1 MRRKRPEAALLWAVL
16 VNSLLIGDAFASR
29 PPPPPITMP
38 GDVRGR
44 LYSRWLAPYVQTT
57 EMWIGRASRR
67 SVLWFSPEGKLLREA
82 SGRGIYVQPGF
93 VSVREK
99 GVTTIHAVN
108 GRWKFVLPRKE
119 APPGFVGGCITAT
132 ADSRVFIR
140 QFHPRRGLIGV
151 DVYVSGELASTIGPL
166 PSYKCA
172 GVGLAPDGSS
182 AFLSCETAAGKT
194 VQVVVAGPDGK
205 ERFRPRCEGTII
217 SPEPAP
223 GGKGVLLQS
232 DAGGDKQN
240 VFTFYDRSGKVR
252 SLKVEHNPHL
262 MGWIPGTCRALFVT
276 SVGHGG
282 RFRLVDWT
290 TGRTLWHVPNPCTGN
305 IGALESVV
313 VETDR
318 ILIAGH
324 DLIQWGT
331 GKEPVRTVC
340 AVDPSDGHTV
350 ARWHPSP
357 MRPDHEYGRLL
368 KLGERVYLMTAREF
382 SEIDK
387 ADIAARKDGWR

>member
-67 SVLWFSPEGKLLREA
+67 SVLWFSPEGKLLREV
-82 SGRGIYVQPGF
+82 SGRWINVQPGF

-119 APPGFVGGCITAT
+119 APPGFVGGC
-132 ADSRVFIR
+132 
-140 QFHPRRGLIGV
+140 
-151 DVYVSGELASTIGPL
+151 ELASTIGPL

-217 SPEPAP
+217 SPEP
-223 GGKGVLLQS
+223 
-232 DAGGDKQN
+232 
-240 VFTFYDRSGKVR
+240 
-252 SLKVEHNPHL
+252 
-262 MGWIPGTCRALFVT
+262 
-276 SVGHGG
+276 
-282 RFRLVDWT
+282 
-290 TGRTLWHVPNPCTGN
+290 
-305 IGALESVV
+305 
-313 VETDR
+313 
-318 ILIAGH
+318 
-324 DLIQWGT
+324 
-331 GKEPVRTVC
+331 
-340 AVDPSDGHTV
+340 
-350 ARWHPSP
+350 
-357 MRPDHEYGRLL
+357 
-368 KLGERVYLMTAREF
+368 
-382 SEIDK
+382 
-387 ADIAARKDGWR
+387 